1 MKNLLFNLLTIVFLT
16 IQGISFG
23 QTGTVKANPSTIIV
37 PAATATKAVT
47 PAATTVKT
55 TVPVATTVISP
66 ATTIIKTPAATSTTP
81 TKATDT
87 KVITVAPVPTVKGS
101 STTIP
106 VIPGIK
112 PATGVG
118 TGGTTTGTGGTTPS
132 TPSTGTGG
140 GTSPTTGGGGGNAPN
155 FEEVTNAVDRLIN
168 NDLVKSLFTR
178 QKTVKIEGS
187 LGPNVAVQKNIRLL
201 LKDKD
206 LRPFFDKINIA
217 DEVFDDK
224 NPDAKVI
231 YYLPS
236 SYHIKYYE
244 EKKEYSFNVFYKTS
258 DAGEG
263 RVIATAQLFPNLA
276 EKDIDIAEKILKKE
290 LKKDIKLVP
299 LPLNNTPKVS
309 FENFLSTNY
318 NIAENDVSTHAPT
331 DIFEPI
337 TVSWKMD
344 ATSANNLVNLLSSNL
359 EIPGNVYFSPNTE
372 GTKQIPIPFKI
383 KFNDAKTFGK
393 MQFTKDENTFSGT
406 LKNNFEYPIII
417 EAVTILK
424 EKGKSFEVSKFESK
438 YVKLMPGASQNIKEI
453 LKNPSDLKDIQDDDV
468 AQLWFNFS
476 TKSCEECD
484 LGIQEK
490 LLKGTSNR
498 LVKKIE
504 IQVLTP
510 IQTTGANS
518 YRLLIK
524 SIQGD
529 PRGHTEVILPMI
541 TIKEDNVTL
550 FGGELFVPNN
560 DQPKYQYKLI
570 RIDKDAN
577 RTESD
582 WIPTEELLLVIGEK
596 TVNDIIKK

>member
-1 MKNLLFNLLTIVFLT
+1 MKTLLVKMLTIVFVALRS
-16 IQGISFG
+16 ISFG
-23 QTGTVKANPSTIIV
+23 QTIKVTSPVVQPATTVKTI
-37 PAATATKAVT
+37 T
-47 PAATTVKT
+47 PTATTVKT
-55 TVPVATTVISP
+55 TTPAATSVIKPVAISP
-66 ATTIIKTPAATSTTP
+66 ATTVIKQPATTTTKPTDIKAATVTP
-81 TKATDT
+81 VIKATS
-87 KVITVAPVPTVKGS
+87 AA
-101 STTIP
+101 TIP
-106 VIPGIK
+106 VI
-112 PATGVG
+112 TGVKPTAG
-118 TGGTTTGTGGTTPS
+118 VIIGGSGSTNTGGTTPS
-132 TPSTGTGG
+132 TGT
-140 GTSPTTGGGGGNAPN
+140 PTTGSTTPTTTSGGGGGNTPN
-155 FEEVTNAVDRLIN
+155 FDEVSNAVDKLIN

-178 QKTVKIEGS
+178 QKTVKVEGS

-201 LKDKD
+201 LKDKG
-206 LRPFFDKINIA
+206 LKPFFDKINIA

-244 EKKEYSFNVFYKTS
+244 EKKEYSFNVYYKTS

-263 RVIATAQLFPNLA
+263 RVIATAQLFPNLD

-299 LPLNNTPKVS
+299 LPLNSTPKVS
-309 FENFLSTNY
+309 FENFLNTNY
-318 NIAENDVSTHAPT
+318 NIAETAVSTHAPT

-344 ATSANNLVNLLSSNL
+344 ANSANNLVNLLASNL
-359 EIPGNVYFSPNTE
+359 EIPGNVYFSPNAE
-372 GTKQIPIPFKI
+372 GTKQIPVPFKI
-383 KFNDAKTFGK
+383 KFNDAKTFGTI
-393 MQFTKDENTFSGT
+393 QFNKDENTFSGT

-417 EAVTILK
+417 EAVTVLK
-424 EKGKSFEVSKFESK
+424 EKGKSYEVLKFESK
-438 YVKLMPGASQNIKEI
+438 YVKIMPGASQNIKEI
-453 LKNPSDLKDIQDDDV
+453 LKNISDLKDIQDEGV
-468 AQLWFNFS
+468 VQLWFNFV

-490 LLKGTSNR
+490 LLKGTSNK

-510 IQTTGANS
+510 IQATGANS

-524 SIQGD
+524 SVQGD
-529 PRGHTEVILPMI
+529 PRGHSEVILPMV

-550 FGGELFVPNN
+550 VGGELFVPNN

-582 WIPTEELLLVIGEK
+582 WIPTGELLLVIGEK

>member
-1 MKNLLFNLLTIVFLT
+1 MKTLVFSTLTMVCLALHNL
-16 IQGISFG
+16 SFG
-23 QTGTVKANPSTIIV
+23 QVRVNPVITQPS
-37 PAATATKAVT
+37 
-47 PAATTVKT
+47 TTVKT
-55 TVPVATTVISP
+55 TPPATTTVKSTTPVATTVILP
-66 ATTIIKTPAATSTTP
+66 ATTVIKQPTTTTTTP
-81 TKATDT
+81 TKATDVKAT
-87 KVITVAPVPTVKGS
+87 STAPIPTVKGS
-101 STTIP
+101 STVIP
-106 VIPGIK
+106 VI
-112 PATGVG
+112 TGVKP
-118 TGGTTTGTGGTTPS
+118 TTGVSGSTGSSGGTTPS
-132 TPSTGTGG
+132 TGSG
-140 GTSPTTGGGGGNAPN
+140 GTTPTTTSGGGGFTPN
-155 FEEVTNAVDRLIN
+155 FEEVSSAVDKLIN

-244 EKKEYSFNVFYKTS
+244 EKKEYSFNVYYKTS

-263 RVIATAQLFPNLA
+263 RVIATAQLFPNLD
-276 EKDIDIAEKILKKE
+276 ERDIDIAEKILKKE

-299 LPLNNTPKVS
+299 LPLNSTPKVS

-318 NIAENDVSTHAPT
+318 NIAEGDVSTHAPT

-344 ATSANNLVNLLSSNL
+344 ANSANNLVNLLSSNL
-359 EIPGNVYFSPNTE
+359 EIPGNVYFSPNAE
-372 GTKQIPIPFKI
+372 GTKQIPVPFKI
-383 KFNDAKTFGK
+383 KFNDAKTFGTI
-393 MQFTKDENTFSGT
+393 QFNKDENTFSGT
-406 LKNNFEYPIII
+406 LKNNFEYPIIL
-417 EAVTILK
+417 EGVTVLK
-424 EKGKSFEVSKFESK
+424 EKGKSYEVSKFETRF
-438 YVKLMPGASQNIKEI
+438 VKLAPGASQSIKEI
-453 LKNPSDLKDIQDDDV
+453 LKNTTDLKDIMDDDAV
-468 AQLWFNFS
+468 QLWFNFS

-490 LLKGTSNR
+490 LLKGTSNK

-510 IQTTGANS
+510 IQATGANS

-529 PRGHTEVILPMI
+529 PRGHSEVILPMV

-550 FGGELFVPNN
+550 VGGELFVPNN

-582 WIPTEELLLVIGEK
+582 WIPTGEMLLVIGEK